1 MGRAGAGRLPY
12 DGAMS
17 TRIAAIVRP
26 LVLRLVALAER
37 YPGTLALFG
46 FLSGV
51 ASFIL
56 VDRQAGLAKVIA
68 ALMLASWVWLTLEN
82 LLRDGIARR
91 FGFDL
96 PPVVLKFATQL
107 VHQES
112 LFFVLPFFFFST
124 TWASGQIVFTGLLI
138 IGALVSIID
147 PLYYKWLSKRRW
159 VYLGFHSL
167 TLFAVLLTA
176 LPIIIHLT
184 TSQSYVLAMVI
195 TLLLSFPSLSQTVPL
210 KRWWRVPLLALMLG
224 SLGVTMW
231 AAQLWVPPATLRLTD
246 VAITTELD
254 NQQRTPGER
263 INHISAD
270 ALQHNGLF
278 AYTAVNAPRGLNERI
293 YHVWRHEGQQVDKI
307 ALDIRGGREAGYRA
321 WTRKRHFPADP
332 TGRWQVQIVTE
343 GGQLLGIL
351 RFRVAP
357 PATPTPAPTPP

>member
-1 MGRAGAGRLPY
+1 
-12 DGAMS
+12 MS
-17 TRIAAIVRP
+17 TRIAGIVKP

-56 VDRQAGLAKVIA
+56 VDRQAELAKVIA
-68 ALMLASWVWLTLEN
+68 ALMLASWIWLTLEN

-112 LFFVLPFFFFST
+112 LFFVLPFFFLST
-124 TWASGQIVFTGLLI
+124 TWASGQIVFTGLLA
-138 IGALVSIID
+138 IGALVSIVD
-147 PLYYKWLSKRRW
+147 PLYYKWLSNRRW
-159 VYLGFHSL
+159 LYLGFHSL

-184 TSQSYVLAMVI
+184 TSQSYALAIGI
-195 TLLLSFPSLSQTVPL
+195 TLVLSFPSLSQTVPL
-210 KRWWRVPLLALMLG
+210 RRWWRAPLLALMLT
-224 SLGVTMW
+224 SLGVTLW
-231 AAQLWVPPATLRLTD
+231 AAQLWVPPATLRLTE
-246 VAITTELD
+246 VAITTEMD
-254 NQQRTPGER
+254 GPQRTPGDR
-263 INHISAD
+263 IRHIDAN
-270 ALQHNGLF
+270 ALQHDGLF

-293 YHVWRHEGQQVDKI
+293 YHVWRHEGQQVDRI

-332 TGRWQVQIVTE
+332 VGRWQVQVVTE

-351 RFRVAP
+351 RFQVTR
-357 PATPTPAPTPP
+357 